1 MTTLVSRV
9 YAGPQDLQSILD
21 LWSAVRPPARS
32 TVYPAMVDL
41 HELLAL
47 KEVQDNTRL
56 WHAAD
61 GQVVGFAIVDRYL
74 NLLFELAPQA
84 DGHKL
89 ESQMVGWGEVC
100 VQRTFQGG
108 VVSGSLDAS
117 CAGDDFERI
126 ALLER
131 NGFLPQEIRTLHMM
145 RPLDEPIAAP
155 QLPQGFHIRPMAG
168 EAEVAALVRL
178 HRAAF
183 GTRNMTVKERL
194 VMMHLP
200 DYDAELDLVVT
211 APDGRLAAY
220 CMGAIHREENKRSGL
235 KEGYTDPVAVHPDFQ
250 GRGLAKALLLT
261 AMSRL
266 KQRGMQMAV
275 LGTSSENLVMQRAA
289 QSVGFFTRA
298 KILWFS
304 RPVSAAPVSGPGE
317 SLRHG

>member
-32 TVYPAMVDL
+32 TVYPAIVDL
-41 HELLAL
+41 
-47 KEVQDNTRL
+47 
-56 WHAAD
+56 
-61 GQVVGFAIVDRYL
+61 YL

-84 DGHKL
+84 DGHEL

-100 VQRTFQGG
+100 VQRTFQDG

-131 NGFLPQEIRTLHMM
+131 NGFVPQEIRTLHMM
-145 RPLDEPIAAP
+145 RPLNEPIAPP

-168 EAEVAALVRL
+168 DAEVAALVRL

-194 VMMHLP
+194 VMMQQP
-200 DYDAELDLVVT
+200 DYDAGLDLVVT
-211 APDGRLAAY
+211 DR
-220 CMGAIHREENKRSGL
+220 KS
-235 KEGYTDPVAVHPDFQ
+235 
-250 GRGLAKALLLT
+250 
-261 AMSRL
+261 
-266 KQRGMQMAV
+266 
-275 LGTSSENLVMQRAA
+275 
-289 QSVGFFTRA
+289 
-298 KILWFS
+298 
-304 RPVSAAPVSGPGE
+304 
-317 SLRHG
+317 